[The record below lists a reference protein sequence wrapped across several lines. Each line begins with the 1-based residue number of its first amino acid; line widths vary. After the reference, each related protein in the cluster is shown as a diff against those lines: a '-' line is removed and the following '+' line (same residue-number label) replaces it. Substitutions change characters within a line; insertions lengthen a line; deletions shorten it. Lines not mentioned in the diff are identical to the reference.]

1 MKAAIYSRKSRFTGK
16 GESIENQVQMCKEY
30 ASMNLR
36 SKQIE
41 EFLIYEDEGFSGGNT
56 NRPEFQRMM
65 NDAENKKFDI
75 LICYRLD
82 RISRNVADF
91 STTLQT
97 LQQYSIDFVSI
108 REQFDTSSPMG
119 RAMIYIASV
128 FAQLERETIAERV
141 RDNMLE
147 LAKTGRWLGGVTPL
161 GYKSNPIKYID
172 ENMKE
177 RSLVKLT
184 QIPEELKLAQLIFD
198 KYLEFKSLSKV
209 ETYLVQNN
217 FKTRRGNNFEKTKL
231 RQILMN
237 PVYVKATDKLFDYL
251 SSLGVT
257 TCGEPDGI
265 HGLLRYNKQRS
276 VTNKRG
282 RICKV
287 DREMDEWIAA
297 CSSHKGIISD
307 EDWIEVQKTLNK
319 NSDRAV
325 SGIRTH
331 NALLTGLLRCGKCG
345 APMYITYGHKNTVSG
360 TTNYY
365 YACSM
370 KKISKGVK
378 CNCKNVRV
386 DDLDPSVID
395 ILKEL
400 GENKQKLID
409 SLIEKNK
416 KNASTTNYLDQSEN
430 INNLISKKNKQIDSL
445 MEKLSLDEDLTD
457 LLMGKIKTLKSEV
470 EDLKKGLKNIE
481 TGKIE
486 SDEEEINLYFIKLL
500 LEKCALVDT
509 LSRDEKK
516 LLIDG
521 LITKITWNPDTSEV
535 LITPINSDNA
545 IEGKASKKK

>member
-1 MKAAIYSRKSRFTGK
+1 MKAAIYSRKSRFSST

-36 SKQIE
+36 SKQID

-282 RICKV
+282 RIYKV
-287 DREMDEWIAA
+287 DREMNEWIAA

-345 APMYITYGHKNTVSG
+345 APMYITYGHKNTASG

-370 KKISKGVK
+370 KKI
-378 CNCKNVRV
+378 
-386 DDLDPSVID
+386 
-395 ILKEL
+395 LK
-400 GENKQKLID
+400 
-409 SLIEKNK
+409 
-416 KNASTTNYLDQSEN
+416 
-430 INNLISKKNKQIDSL
+430 
-445 MEKLSLDEDLTD
+445 
-457 LLMGKIKTLKSEV
+457 
-470 EDLKKGLKNIE
+470 
-481 TGKIE
+481 
-486 SDEEEINLYFIKLL
+486 
-500 LEKCALVDT
+500 
-509 LSRDEKK
+509 R
-516 LLIDG
+516 
-521 LITKITWNPDTSEV
+521 
-535 LITPINSDNA
+535 
-545 IEGKASKKK
+545 

>member
-1 MKAAIYSRKSRFTGK
+1 MKSAIYSRKSRFTGK

-30 ASMNLR
+30 ANINLR
-36 SKQIE
+36 NKQID
-41 EFLIYEDEGFSGGNT
+41 EFLVYEDEGFSGSNT
-56 NRPEFQRMM
+56 NRPEFLRMM
-65 NDAENKKFDI
+65 NDAKNKKFDI

-91 STTLQT
+91 STTLQI
-97 LQQYSIDFVSI
+97 LQQYNIDFVSI

-147 LAKTGRWLGGVTPL
+147 LAKTGRWLGGVSPL
-161 GYKSNPIKYID
+161 GYKSNPITYID

-184 QIPEELKLAQLIFD
+184 AIPEELKLVQLIFD

-237 PVYVKATDKLFDYL
+237 PVYSKATNNLFDYL

-265 HGLLRYNKQRS
+265 HGLLRYNKQKS
-276 VTNKRG
+276 ITNKSG
-282 RICKV
+282 HICKV

-319 NSDRAV
+319 NSNRAV

-331 NALLTGLLRCGKCG
+331 NALLTALLKCGRCG
-345 APMYITYGHKNTVSG
+345 APMYITYGHKNTISNK
-360 TTNYY
+360 TNYY

-370 KKISKGVK
+370 KKISKGMK

-386 DDLDPSVID
+386 DDLDPYVITL
-395 ILKEL
+395 LKEL

-416 KNASTTNYLDQSEN
+416 KKASTDNYLNQSEN
-430 INNLISKKNKQIDSL
+430 INNLMAKKNKQIDSL
-445 MEKLSLDEDLTD
+445 IEKLSLDEDLTD
-457 LLMGKIKTLKSEV
+457 LIMEKIKTLKSEV

-481 TGKIE
+481 T
-486 SDEEEINLYFIKLL
+486 DEEEINLYFIKLL
-500 LEKCALVDT
+500 LEKCSLIDT

-521 LITKITWNPDTSEV
+521 LITKITWNPDTFEV
-535 LITPINSDNA
+535 LITPINSNNA
-545 IEGKASKKK
+545 IEGKASKKE